1 MGIKRFDGG
10 GCLKAASEEESDS
23 DDDGKDDGFDDVSRA
38 SSCVQSSVHLGLGGM
53 GADSSDSDERSI
65 YTETDLGQS
74 KYDMSVRTYEQNY
87 VNRHPSMLGKPSDS
101 NKSSLTNNSKR
112 SNNLRGFNKVWEI
125 E

>member
-10 GCLKAASEEESDS
+10 GCLKAASEEDSES
-23 DDDGKDDGFDDVSRA
+23 DDDYNENGFDAVSKA

-65 YTETDLGQS
+65 YTETDLAQS

-87 VNRHPSMLGKPSDS
+87 VNRHPSMLGK
-101 NKSSLTNNSKR
+101 
-112 SNNLRGFNKVWEI
+112 
-125 E
+125 